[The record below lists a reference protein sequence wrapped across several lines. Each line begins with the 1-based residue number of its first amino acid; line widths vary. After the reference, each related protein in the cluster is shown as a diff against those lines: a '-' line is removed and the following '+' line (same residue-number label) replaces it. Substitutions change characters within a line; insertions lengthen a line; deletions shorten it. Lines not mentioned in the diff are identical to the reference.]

1 MKDVNSINKWSSKT
15 CKYQSKTNKI
25 EMVSKHFF
33 RKILR
38 FMILKI
44 SVFEVVVAIVVLLD
58 FVTGSFKMQLLL

>member
-1 MKDVNSINKWSSKT
+1 MDDRTLSEDLRKDKKLVKDVNSINKWGSET

-44 SVFEVVVAIVVLLD
+44 SVFE
-58 FVTGSFKMQLLL
+58 T

>member
-1 MKDVNSINKWSSKT
+1 MDDRTLSEDLRKDKKLVKDVNSINKWNSKT
-15 CKYQSKTNKI
+15 YKYQSKTNKI

-44 SVFEVVVAIVVLLD
+44 SVFE
-58 FVTGSFKMQLLL
+58 T